1 MKENMNSSENSP
13 VREIEN
19 SRKLEI
25 QQKSYVDGSVI
36 SKNVSK
42 E

>member
-1 MKENMNSSENSP
+1 MKENMKSSENSP
-13 VREIEN
+13 AREVEN

-25 QQKSYVDGSVI
+25 QQKSYVDGSAI
-36 SKNVSK
+36 SKNVSR